1 MTTLLDAN
9 LLIALVVP
17 DHVHHDRAIAWWSAH
32 QHAFATCPSTQGS
45 LVRFLL
51 REGHPGGVARR
62 TLETLANHSRHVFW
76 ADSVR
81 YEEVALER
89 ITGHRQVT
97 DSYLA
102 ALARAHDGHV
112 ATLDRGFA
120 GLHPEVVHL
129 VAVA

>member
-17 DHVHHDRAIAWWSAH
+17 DHVHHDRAIAWWSPH

-51 REGHPGGVARR
+51 REGQPVGVARR

-81 YEEVALER
+81 YEEVPLER
-89 ITGHRQVT
+89 TTGHCQVT
-97 DSYLA
+97 DGYLA

-120 GLHPEVVHL
+120 DLHPEVVHL